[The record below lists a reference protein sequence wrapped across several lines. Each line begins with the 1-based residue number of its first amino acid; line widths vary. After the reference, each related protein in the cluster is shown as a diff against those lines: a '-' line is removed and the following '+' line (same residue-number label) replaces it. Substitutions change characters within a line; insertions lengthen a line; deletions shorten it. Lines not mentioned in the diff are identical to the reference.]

1 MANNNPETL
10 AQFYGLFLYKK
21 KDIIAIQEKLG
32 IGPGNANELV
42 VPPDSELMG
51 KTLADSYELLLEL
64 VGDLIPIQEKLGI
77 DLNPVLEVELRRDKT
92 SSDKPIRLF
101 DLLLSLE
108 DDIVVIQDK
117 LGIIGYT
124 NQERAEEVDE
134 KARAYLQKFEEFHGP
149 LEDVPIVIL
158 QKYGEMGVNKIR
170 FTGEGHPL
178 FPNLS
183 PQQLHEIFVKNS
195 ANTDQ
200 CPYLEQ
206 VS

>member
-64 VGDLIPIQEKLGI
+64 
-77 DLNPVLEVELRRDKT
+77 
-92 SSDKPIRLF
+92 
-101 DLLLSLE
+101 
-108 DDIVVIQDK
+108 
-117 LGIIGYT
+117 
-124 NQERAEEVDE
+124 
-134 KARAYLQKFEEFHGP
+134 
-149 LEDVPIVIL
+149 
-158 QKYGEMGVNKIR
+158 
-170 FTGEGHPL
+170 
-178 FPNLS
+178 LS
-183 PQQLHEIFVKNS
+183 PQQLHEIFVKNPSS
-195 ANTDQ
+195 AGQ
-200 CPYLEQ
+200 CPCLEQ

>member
-1 MANNNPETL
+1 MANNNPEML

-21 KDIIAIQEKLG
+21 KDIIAIQEKLS
-32 IGPGNANELV
+32 IGPGNANELI

-64 VGDLIPIQEKLGI
+64 VGDLIPIQEKLNI
-77 DLNPVLEVELRRDKT
+77 DGNPVLEVELRRDKA

-124 NQERAEEVDE
+124 NQAKAEEVDE
-134 KARAYLQKFEEFHGP
+134 NVRAQLRKLKKFYGP
-149 LEDVPIVIL
+149 LEDDPGVIL
-158 QKYGEMGVNKIR
+158 PKYGEMGVKKIR
-170 FTGEGHPL
+170 FTGEGFPL
-178 FPNLS
+178 FPNLT
-183 PQQLHEIFVKNS
+183 PQQLHEIFCKKIGWHRPMPMS
-195 ANTDQ
+195 RTG
-200 CPYLEQ
+200 
-206 VS
+206 